1 MEAGTS
7 CSIPSPA
14 CGRRW
19 PDEVGSD
26 EGSLRM
32 GARTTND
39 SNAIV
44 CPHPTPLRGATFS
57 HKWEK
62 GRAFCKDFGGV
73 IA

>member
-1 MEAGTS
+1 
-7 CSIPSPA
+7 
-14 CGRRW
+14 
-19 PDEVGSD
+19 
-26 EGSLRM
+26 M

>member
-1 MEAGTS
+1 
-7 CSIPSPA
+7 
-14 CGRRW
+14 
-19 PDEVGSD
+19 
-26 EGSLRM
+26 M

-44 CPHPTPLRGATFS
+44 SPHPTPPIARRLRRASFRTPYGGATFS